1 MATASPA
8 PDLLTIH
15 VLLFARY
22 AEAAGTDALT
32 VAVPAGTT
40 VGGVLTALRERLAD
54 PHALPPRP
62 LVALNRSQCDLL
74 TPVSGGD
81 ELAILPPVAG
91 G

>member
-1 MATASPA
+1 MSVREP
-8 PDLLTIH
+8 LTVQ

-22 AEAAGTDALT
+22 AEEAGTDSLT
-32 VAVPAGTT
+32 LEVPSGST
-40 VGGVLTALRERLAD
+40 VGGVLDLVRARLSR

-62 LVALNRSQCDLL
+62 LVALNRSQTDLL
-74 TPVSGGD
+74 SEVRSGD